1 LDTTLIL
8 LTGVRVVTVER
19 REGADAT
26 GSRAMSRQALQAEEA
41 AHRGESGTDALASE
55 VRLLRR

>member
-1 LDTTLIL
+1 MGTTLIL
-8 LTGVRVVTVER
+8 LTGTWVVTVER

-41 AHRGESGTDALASE
+41 AHRGESGTDALTSE
-55 VRLLRR
+55 VRLLRL

>member
-1 LDTTLIL
+1 LGTTLIL
-8 LTGVRVVTVER
+8 LTGTWVATVER

-55 VRLLRR
+55 VRLLRP